1 MAVFEPSSEV
11 CQCTIDDASKNEMVA
26 GVEESGCNTT
36 GLVECNIEVEEE
48 AVEKDK
54 ATTGVETLAEGG
66 IREVSEVG
74 EAGSVAIWV
83 GGEEVTGGVGNIRL
97 SGEVVIGMEG
107 SIFVSDDCSEVSNNK
122 ENDTEENDNRGGKVS
137 CCFYYDSI
145 QCACYRVQCH
155 TLMMRKMQHLLL

>member
-1 MAVFEPSSEV
+1 MQILAVFEPSSEV

-26 GVEESGCNTT
+26 GVEESGCINT

-48 AVEKDK
+48 AVEEEK
-54 ATTGVETLAEGG
+54 ATTRVEAITLAEGG

-122 ENDTEENDNRGGKVS
+122 ENDIEENDNRGGKVS
-137 CCFYYDSI
+137 CFFTM
-145 QCACYRVQCH
+145 
-155 TLMMRKMQHLLL
+155 TLFSMLVTEYNGTL

>member
-11 CQCTIDDASKNEMVA
+11 CQCTINDASKNEMVA
-26 GVEESGCNTT
+26 GVEESGCVNT
-36 GLVECNIEVEEE
+36 GVVEHNIEVEEE
-48 AVEKDK
+48 AVEEDR
-54 ATTGVETLAEGG
+54 ATTGVEGSITLAEGG

-83 GGEEVTGGVGNIRL
+83 GGEEVTGGVRMC
-97 SGEVVIGMEG
+97 GEVVIGMEG

-137 CCFYYDSI
+137 CFFTM
-145 QCACYRVQCH
+145 
-155 TLMMRKMQHLLL
+155 TLFSMLVTEYNATL

>member
-11 CQCTIDDASKNEMVA
+11 CQCTINDASKNEMVA

-66 IREVSEVG
+66 IRVSEVG

-83 GGEEVTGGVGNIRL
+83 GGEEVTGGVRMCGV
-97 SGEVVIGMEG
+97 VVIG
-107 SIFVSDDCSEVSNNK
+107 SIFVAGNSSEVSNSE
-122 ENDTEENDNRGGKVS
+122 ENYTEEDNEESRGGKVS
-137 CCFYYDSI
+137 VFI
-145 QCACYRVQCH
+145 
-155 TLMMRKMQHLLL
+155 KI